1 MSPYYLVMPAG
12 SFPADWLRGT
22 LDLCVLGIL
31 AGGALYGYAISQ
43 RLEEAG
49 LGPIKGGTLYPLLA
63 RLESAALVAPT
74 WQVGGSGPSRKYFA
88 LTEAGRAEL
97 ASRREQWRRF
107 STTVD
112 SLADSKEAR

>member
-1 MSPYYLVMPAG
+1 MSAG

-31 AGGALYGYAISQ
+31 AEGALYGYAISQ

-63 RLESAALVAPT
+63 RLEAAKLVAPS
-74 WQVGGSGPSRKYFA
+74 WHVGAGGASRQCVE

-97 ASRREQWRRF
+97 TSRREQWRQF
-107 STTVD
+107 SAMVD
-112 SLADSKEAR
+112 SLALTTEAG